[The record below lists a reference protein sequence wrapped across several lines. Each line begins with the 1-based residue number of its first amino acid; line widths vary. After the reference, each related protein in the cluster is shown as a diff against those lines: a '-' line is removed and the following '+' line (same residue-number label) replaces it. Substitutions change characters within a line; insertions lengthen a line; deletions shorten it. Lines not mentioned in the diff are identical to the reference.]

1 MRVIRITSLMPENT
15 ILGLFYIR
23 GSYEERQWYVVHR
36 RNNGIYFS
44 IIVEKSKI
52 TTLEKLSLATIYS
65 IEHIFKEYELSTSQ
79 VVLSRI
85 KRYECF

>member
-1 MRVIRITSLMPENT
+1 MTENT

-44 IIVEKSKI
+44 VIIEKSNI
-52 TTLEKLSLATIYS
+52 MTSEKLSLATVYD
-65 IEHIFKEYELSTSQ
+65 IETIFIEYKLSTSHA
-79 VVLSRI
+79 VLSLI